1 MAARPRRG
9 WGPDPDWPLR
19 RRSGFGLSRTVGV
32 LGLVARGFQPAPQAL
47 LSMPTQVTIRALI
60 AVPIVDRAR
69 AHQAAYPF
77 PWAYCHVVMIQMRR
91 WAAFVGVGLMLTVA
105 GGSAASA
112 DTTRRDA
119 DGAPGNTIKVGIKP
133 LDPFVIGNG
142 DQYHGFSIDLWNEIA
157 RRNSWQTNYVWHDT
171 LPPLLTDVQTSTVDV
186 GIAGITITK
195 DREQVLDFSYPMFS
209 AGLEVMT
216 TPRGSSS
223 TLTSELASFLT
234 AGLGRYLL
242 ALLAA
247 LIIAGHLVWLATRRR
262 TQLGYLAGVGLGI
275 YKAAGLG
282 LVGDYGVADP
292 KRPLGRAAAVIWTIV
307 GVSFV
312 SVFTAALASQLTVQ
326 NIQSKITGVQD
337 LSGAKVATVTGSSAA
352 GYLTAHAITFTGVP
366 TINDAYRQLDSGGID
381 AIVFDAPVL
390 QNHIKRTRST
400 NETMVG
406 GIFTRE
412 KYGIALPTGSALRK
426 KINETLLDITADGT
440 YDELYSEYFE
450 DTNSR

>member
-1 MAARPRRG
+1 MAAA
-9 WGPDPDWPLR
+9 
-19 RRSGFGLSRTVGV
+19 S
-32 LGLVARGFQPAPQAL
+32 
-47 LSMPTQVTIRALI
+47 
-60 AVPIVDRAR
+60 
-69 AHQAAYPF
+69 
-77 PWAYCHVVMIQMRR
+77 
-91 WAAFVGVGLMLTVA
+91 AAF
-105 GGSAASA
+105 A

-119 DGAPGNTIKVGIKP
+119 DGAPGSTIKVGIKP
-133 LDPFVIGNG
+133 LDPFVTRNG

-157 RRNSWQTNYVWHDT
+157 RRNSWQTSYVWHDT
-171 LPPLLTDVQTSTVDV
+171 LPSLLTDAQTSTVDV

-195 DREQVLDFSYPMFS
+195 DREQMLDFSYPMFS

-223 TLTSELASFLT
+223 NWTTELASFVI

-242 ALLAA
+242 ALVAA
-247 LIIAGHLVWLATRRR
+247 LIIAGHLVWLATRRH

-292 KRPLGRAAAVIWTIV
+292 KRPLGRAAAVMWTIV

-337 LSGAKVATVTGSSAA
+337 LGGAKVVTVSGSSAA
-352 GYLTAHAITFTGVP
+352 AYLTAHAITFTGVP
-366 TINDAYRQLDSGGID
+366 TINDAYRQLDSGGVD

-390 QNHIKRTRST
+390 QNHIKLTRNT

-412 KYGIALPTGSALRK
+412 NYGIALPTGSALRK

-440 YDELYSEYFE
+440 YDELYSKYFE
-450 DTNSR
+450 DTNSG